1 MVIMGLWNRMKSAYE
16 AFMMPT
22 VSLEDKELL
31 EWLGITTRDKKKIS
45 EVTYFT
51 CMKMLSE
58 TMGKLPLKYY
68 QDTPQG
74 KARADPTDMTRLLTI
89 RPNPVMTPT
98 TLWSAVELNC
108 QHYGNAYVW
117 IQRNFKS
124 LRKDGKIENHGLWLM
139 PSRDVTVLIDDAGIF
154 KDKGRLFYQYTDEKT
169 GELYVFPQDDVMHF
183 KTGYSMNGIMGVPVR
198 KIIGGSIDGA
208 LESQNFMNNLYEQG
222 LTAGMVMYFSTG
234 SLDETRINQLQK
246 KYSKYLTGS
255 RNAGKI
261 VPVPIGLELKPLNM
275 NLTDAQFFE
284 LRKYSALQIAG
295 AFGIKPNQINNYEK
309 SSYANS
315 EMQQLAFL
323 VDTMSYRMKGYE
335 EEINYKCLSPK
346 EQEEGYYYKYNEK
359 VILRT
364 DAKTQMD
371 TLTSAVNNGIYTPNE
386 ARELLDRPQEEGGNM
401 LMLNGNYIPITMV
414 GEQYREKG
422 GEGNEGSENQG

>member
-1 MVIMGLWNRMKSAYE
+1 
-16 AFMMPT
+16 MMPT
-22 VSLEDKELL
+22 VSMEDEELL
-31 EWLGITTRDKKKIS
+31 EWLGITTRDRKKIS

-68 QDTPQG
+68 QDTPEG

-117 IQRNFKS
+117 IQRDFKAK
-124 LRKDGKIENHGLWLM
+124 RYGGVIENYGLWLM
-139 PSRDVTVLIDDAGIF
+139 PSKDVTVLIDDTGVF
-154 KDKGRLFYQYTDEKT
+154 REKGRFFYQYTDEKT
-169 GELYVFPQDDVMHF
+169 GELYVFPQEDVMHF
-183 KTGYSMNGIMGVPVR
+183 KTGYSMNGLMGVPVR
-198 KIIGGSIDGA
+198 KIIGASIDGA
-208 LESQNFMNNLYEQG
+208 LESQKFMNNLYEQG
-222 LTAGMVMYFSTG
+222 LTAAMAMQYVGD
-234 SLDETRINQLQK
+234 LDETKIKKLQN

-255 RNAGKI
+255 KNAGKI
-261 VPVPIGLELKPLNM
+261 VPVPIGLELTPLKM

-346 EQEEGYYYKYNEK
+346 ELEEGYYYKYNEK

-364 DAKTQMD
+364 DAKTQMEI
-371 TLTSAVNNGIYTPNE
+371 LASAVNNGIYTPNE
-386 ARELLDRPQEEGGNM
+386 AREFVDKQQREGGDT
-401 LMLNGNYIPITMV
+401 LMVNGNYIPVTMV
-414 GEQYREKG
+414 GKQYEKNG
-422 GEGNEGSENQG
+422 GEGNERSENQGRYHQ

>member
-1 MVIMGLWNRMKSAYE
+1 MIMEIWNRIKNAY
-16 AFMMPT
+16 AALTTPT
-22 VSLEDKELL
+22 VDLNDEEFL
-31 EWLGITTRDKKKIS
+31 EWLGITTRDKRKIS

-68 QDTPQG
+68 QDTPEG
-74 KARADPTDMTRLLTI
+74 KARADPTDMTLLLTV

-117 IQRNFKS
+117 IQREFKAY
-124 LRKDGKIENHGLWLM
+124 RTGGEIRNYGLWLM
-139 PSRDVTVLIDDAGIF
+139 PSKDVTVLIDDAGIF
-154 KDKGRLFYQYTDEKT
+154 QEKGRLYYQYIDERT
-169 GELYVFPQDDVMHF
+169 GEMYVFPQEDVMHF
-183 KTGYSMNGIMGVPVR
+183 KTGYSLNGLMGEPVR
-198 KIIGGSIDGA
+198 KLIGSSIDGA

-222 LTAGMVMYFSTG
+222 LTAGMAMQYAG
-234 SLDETRINQLQK
+234 DLEEEKIRKLQN
-246 KYSKYLTGS
+246 KYSKFLTGS
-255 RNAGKI
+255 KNAGKI
-261 VPVPIGLELKPLNM
+261 VPVPIGLQLVPLKM

-323 VDTMSYRMKGYE
+323 VDTMSYRMKAYE
-335 EEINYKCLSPK
+335 EEINYKGLNPK
-346 EQEEGYYYKYNEK
+346 ELEEGYFYKYNEK

-371 TLTSAVNNGIYTPNE
+371 NLTSAVNNGIYTPNE
-386 ARELLDRPQEEGGNM
+386 AREYLDFPKKEGGDT
-401 LMLNGNYIPITMV
+401 LMVNGNYIPITMV
-414 GEQYREKG
+414 GSQYKKG
-422 GEGNEGSENQG
+422 GEGDEGSTDQG

>member
-1 MVIMGLWNRMKSAYE
+1 
-16 AFMMPT
+16 MMPT
-22 VSLEDKELL
+22 VSLEDEELL

-68 QDTPQG
+68 QDTPKG
-74 KARADPTDMTRLLTI
+74 KARADPTDMTRLLTV

-98 TLWSAVELNC
+98 AMWSAVELNC

-117 IQRNFKS
+117 IQRDFKA
-124 LRKDGKIENHGLWLM
+124 LRCGGEIENHGLWLM
-139 PSRDVTVLIDDAGIF
+139 PSKDVTVLIDDAGIF
-154 KDKGRLFYQYTDEKT
+154 KEKGRLFYQYIDEKT
-169 GELYVFPQDDVMHF
+169 GELYVFPQEDVMHF

-198 KIIGGSIDGA
+198 KIIGSSIDGA

-234 SLDETRINQLQK
+234 NLDETRINQLQK

-255 RNAGKI
+255 KNAGKI

-335 EEINYKCLSPK
+335 EEINYKCLSPAELMK
-346 EQEEGYYYKYNEK
+346 GYYYKYNEK

-364 DAKTQMD
+364 DAKTQMEI
-371 TLTSAVNNGIYTPNE
+371 LTVAVNNGIYTANE
-386 ARELLDRPQEEGGNM
+386 AREFVDKQQKEGGDT
-401 LMLNGNYIPITMV
+401 LMVNGNYIPITMV
-414 GEQYREKG
+414 GKQYEEKG
-422 GEGNEGSENQG
+422 GEENEGSENQG

>member
-1 MVIMGLWNRMKSAYE
+1 MDIWNRIRNAW
-16 AFMMPT
+16 AALTMPT
-22 VSLEDKELL
+22 VSMEDEELL
-31 EWLGITTRDKKKIS
+31 DWLGITTRDKRKIS

-68 QDTPQG
+68 QDTPEG
-74 KARADPTDMTRLLTI
+74 KIRADPTDMARLLTV
-89 RPNPVMTPT
+89 RPNPIMTPT

-117 IQRNFKS
+117 IQRNFKAA
-124 LRKDGKIENHGLWLM
+124 RIGGEVKDYGLWLM
-139 PSRDVTVLIDDAGIF
+139 PSNDVTVLMDDAGIF
-154 KDKGRLFYQYTDEKT
+154 QEKGKLYYQYVDAKT
-169 GELYVFPQDDVMHF
+169 GELYVFPQEDVMHF
-183 KTGYSMNGIMGVPVR
+183 KTGYSLNGIMGEPVR
-198 KIIGGSIDGA
+198 KIIGSSIDGS
-208 LESQNFMNNLYEQG
+208 LESQNFMNRLYEQG
-222 LTAGMVMYFSTG
+222 LTAAMVMQYVG
-234 SLDETRINQLQK
+234 DLDDDRIKKLQN
-246 KYSKYLTGS
+246 KYGKYLTGS
-255 RNAGKI
+255 KNAGKV

-335 EEINYKCLSPK
+335 EEINYKCLNPK
-346 EQEEGYYYKYNEK
+346 EIRDGYYYKYNEK

-364 DAKTQMD
+364 DAKTQMEN
-371 TLTSAVNNGIYTPNE
+371 LASAVNNGIYTPNE
-386 ARELLDRPQEEGGNM
+386 SREYLDLPRKEGGDT
-401 LMLNGNYIPITMV
+401 LIVNGNYIPLTDV
-414 GEQYREKG
+414 GKQYRKG
-422 GEGNEGSENQG
+422 GEGNEGGTD

>member
-1 MVIMGLWNRMKSAYE
+1 
-16 AFMMPT
+16 MMPT
-22 VSLEDKELL
+22 VSLEDEELL
-31 EWLGITTRDKKKIS
+31 EWLGITTRDRKKIS

-74 KARADPTDMTRLLTI
+74 KARADPTDMTRLLTV

-98 TLWSAVELNC
+98 TMWSAVELNC

-117 IQRNFKS
+117 IQRNFKAQ
-124 LRKDGKIENHGLWLM
+124 RYGGEIENHGLWLM
-139 PSRDVTVLIDDAGIF
+139 PSKDVTVLIDDAGIF

-169 GELYVFPQDDVMHF
+169 GELYVFPQEDVMHF
-183 KTGYSMNGIMGVPVR
+183 KTGYSLNGLMGVPVR
-198 KIIGGSIDGA
+198 KIIGTSIDGA

-222 LTAGMVMYFSTG
+222 LTAAMAMQYAGD
-234 SLDETRINQLQK
+234 LDETKIKKLQN
-246 KYSKYLTGS
+246 KYAKYLTGS
-255 RNAGKI
+255 KNAGKI
-261 VPVPIGLELKPLNM
+261 VPVPIGLQLTPLKM

-346 EQEEGYYYKYNEK
+346 ELMEGYYYKYNEK

-386 ARELLDRPQEEGGNM
+386 AREFLDKPQAEGGGVLVM
-401 LMLNGNYIPITMV
+401 NGNFIPITMV
-414 GEQYREKG
+414 GEQYKKKG
-422 GEGNEGSENQG
+422 GGGDEGSKDQG